1 MKDSKKLEF
10 QRRLSQCNRGEM
22 IVIMYDILFAYEE
35 DAYGAHERADYDNYK
50 DAVRKAQNTLDTL
63 IGALDFSYEISKDF
77 YRLYITE
84 KKHLERAVYENRT
97 AGLEDASR
105 ILKPL
110 YESFVQ
116 VAKADTSGPLM
127 RNTQQVYA
135 GMTYGKTSLN
145 EMYSSESNRGFLA

>member
-1 MKDSKKLEF
+1 MEDSKKLDF

-22 IVIMYDILFAYEE
+22 IVIMYDILFAYLE
-35 DAYGAHERADYDNYK
+35 DAGQAHDREDYESYK
-50 DAVRKAQNTLDTL
+50 EALKKSQNALDML
-63 IGALDFSYEISKDF
+63 MGALDFSYEISKEL
-77 YRLYITE
+77 YRLYLTG
-84 KKHLERAVYENRT
+84 KKHLTRAIYENRID
-97 AGLEDASR
+97 GIQDAMQ

-116 VAKADTSGPLM
+116 VAKTDTSAPLM

-145 EMYSSESNRGFLA
+145 ETYETERNRGFLA